1 MQDRYLTAKEEK
13 GPAKIF
19 KKRRKKFGGKE
30 KVRIFAIPLGNE
42 GFERRGEG
50 TEKDRKIIDKA
61 GQKQVQQSTENN

>member
-1 MQDRYLTAKEEK
+1 MSSRDLRSRTVR
-13 GPAKIF
+13 GSS
-19 KKRRKKFGGKE
+19 KKSKKDEKKFGGKE
-30 KVRIFAIPLGNE
+30 KVRIFAIPFGNE